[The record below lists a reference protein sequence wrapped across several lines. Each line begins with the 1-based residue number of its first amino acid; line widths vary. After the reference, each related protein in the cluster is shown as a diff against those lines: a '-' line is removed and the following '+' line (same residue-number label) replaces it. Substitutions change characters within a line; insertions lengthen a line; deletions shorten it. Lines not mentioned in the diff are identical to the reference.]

1 MRITFTGQETSFTKT
16 AKGGYSTMAVSYL
29 DEKGANKS
37 WKLISFANPKV
48 FDIFKEAKPN
58 TVYEVTTAKDAKDY
72 TQWADAVLIGENTG
86 APAATTRPAAASNY
100 ETREERAARQVLIVR
115 QSCLAQA
122 ITFFGEELGK
132 DDDAMK
138 QVLDTADQ
146 FVAWVFQKSEQ
157 ETE

>member
-16 AKGGYSTMAVSYL
+16 AKGGYSTMVVGYV
-29 DEKGANKS
+29 DDKGANKS

-58 TVYEVTTAKDAKDY
+58 SVYEVTTAKDAKDY
-72 TQWADAVLIGENTG
+72 TQWADAVLVGGATG
-86 APAATTRPAAASNY
+86 PTAVKPASVSNY

-122 ITFFGEELGK
+122 VAYYGLQKEAPNHVDLLSLADTFV
-132 DDDAMK
+132 D
-138 QVLDTADQ
+138 
-146 FVAWVFQKSEQ
+146 WVFKYNED
-157 ETE
+157 EMEDVPY

>member
-1 MRITFTGQETSFTKT
+1 MKITFTGQETSFTKT
-16 AKGGYSTMAVSYL
+16 AKGGYSTMAVSYV

-58 TVYEVTTAKDAKDY
+58 SVYEVTTAKDAKDY
-72 TQWADAVLIGENTG
+72 TQWADAVLIGEGTG
-86 APAATTRPAAASNY
+86 APAAVVRPASVSNY

-122 ITFFGEELGK
+122 IAYYELQEEAPNHIDL
-132 DDDAMK
+132 
-138 QVLDTADQ
+138 LSLADE
-146 FVAWVFQKSEQ
+146 FVDWVFQKSEQ

>member
-1 MRITFTGQETSFTKT
+1 MIIKITFTGQETSFTKT
-16 AKGGYSTMAVSYL
+16 AKGGYSTMAVSYV

-58 TVYEVTTAKDAKDY
+58 SVYEVTTAKDAKDY
-72 TQWADAVLIGENTG
+72 TQWADAVLIGEGTG
-86 APAATTRPAAASNY
+86 APAATTRPASVSNY

-122 ITFFGEELGK
+122 VAYHKDAEMGELLATAETFV
-132 DDDAMK
+132 D
-138 QVLDTADQ
+138 
-146 FVAWVFQKSEQ
+146 WVFKAKEDGM
-157 ETE
+157 EDVPF

>member
-16 AKGGYSTMAVSYL
+16 AKGGYSTMVVGYV

-72 TQWADAVLIGENTG
+72 TQWADAVLVGGATG
-86 APAATTRPAAASNY
+86 PTAVKPASVSNY

-122 ITFFGEELGK
+122 VAYHKDAEMGELLATAETFV
-132 DDDAMK
+132 D
-138 QVLDTADQ
+138 
-146 FVAWVFQKSEQ
+146 WVFKAKEDGM
-157 ETE
+157 EDVPF